1 MVDEH
6 DEPLFSEIHL
16 SSSFHRG
23 EALWAQNQIHERGET
38 NSSFFLIIL
47 IINHSSGV
55 HRPVHD
61 FSRAR
66 SSPGLLLQQQE
77 QGVLDWDGTG
87 GSVSRVSV
95 MDSMNVL
102 HVSGQDDPKV
112 WWRLPPHWPLSG
124 AVPHLGQGQASDLE
138 AMDY

>member
-16 SSSFHRG
+16 SSSFHGG

-38 NSSFFLIIL
+38 SSYFFLMIV

-61 FSRAR
+61 FSRAC

-77 QGVLDWDGTG
+77 QGVLDWHGTG
-87 GSVSRVSV
+87 GGFASV
-95 MDSMNVL
+95 
-102 HVSGQDDPKV
+102 KV
-112 WWRLPPHWPLSG
+112 G
-124 AVPHLGQGQASDLE
+124 N
-138 AMDY
+138 